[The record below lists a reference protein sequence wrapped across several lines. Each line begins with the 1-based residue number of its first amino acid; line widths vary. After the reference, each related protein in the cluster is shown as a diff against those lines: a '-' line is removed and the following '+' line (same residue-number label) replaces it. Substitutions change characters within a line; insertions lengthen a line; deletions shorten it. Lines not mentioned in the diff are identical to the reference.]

1 MEALAQFT
9 KSIGGYDSHILIFLL
24 NASLVLFV
32 VVSVVLFIYDRFIQR
47 ENQLLINYPL
57 IGRMRYFFYA
67 LRDPMR
73 QYFGDEKFYES
84 FDKVKWVL
92 NSAERKSP
100 YASFSPEQPQKSARL
115 SIKNANCVLN
125 THDVSDDFSVTFG
138 TDVKKPF
145 TTTSVFG
152 RSAMSDGAISPEG
165 TRSFSK
171 GAYLGK
177 FPINTGEGSLTSN
190 FLYTH
195 KYTKE
200 NASYLETFE
209 GTFFAKGVYKIL
221 KFVLHQ
227 AVAEK
232 VYRHMV
238 VDVTDSE
245 SYLFDCEAL
254 VCYRIN
260 WSAPLENFPQE
271 VPSDIP
277 DIIFQMGSGLY
288 GVRHSDGT
296 FDEDRYQKTMK
307 FAKMTE
313 IKMAQG
319 AKQTGGKLLGSKVSE
334 AIAYYR
340 GVEPYKDLFSPNQF
354 PFAHTL
360 EELFDFMGR
369 LKALSDKPVGVK
381 IVISSQEGFSEY
393 ANLIKMRVEAGSNA
407 YPDFITIDGGDGGS
421 GAAPLEMM
429 MTVGMIIAKAL
440 YIADTTLRSVGV
452 RDKVKI
458 IASEKVLTPD
468 DAIVLFG
475 IGADYIAIARAFMM
489 SAGCIRA
496 RECSGAN
503 GRACPVGLA
512 TQDKKKRASF
522 LVEKKAQN
530 VASYHGQL
538 LYGIRNLLAIMGV
551 KRLEE
556 LSKKHLIFKDHTGK
570 TYMDVDRYFQE
581 SLIDT
586 KESVA

>member
-1 MEALAQFT
+1 MEALVHFT
-9 KSIGGYDSHILIFLL
+9 NKVGEFHFPILIFLL
-24 NASLVLFV
+24 QAFV
-32 VVSVVLFIYDRFIQR
+32 VVFVVISIILFVYDRYIQR

-57 IGRMRYFFYA
+57 IGRLRYFFYA

-84 FDKVKWVL
+84 FDKVKWVYD
-92 NSAERKSP
+92 SAERKSA
-100 YASFSPEQPQKSARL
+100 YASFSPGQPQKSARI

-125 THDVSDDFSVTFG
+125 TEDVSSDFSVTFG
-138 TDVKKPF
+138 ESSPNPF
-145 TTTSVFG
+145 KTKSVFG

-165 TRSFSK
+165 TRAFSK

-195 KYTKE
+195 KYNEKDKK
-200 NASYLETFE
+200 YLDVKE
-209 GTFFAKGVYKIL
+209 GTFFAKSVYKLIKFIL
-221 KFVLHQ
+221 NQV
-227 AVAEK
+227 VAEK
-232 VYRHMV
+232 VYRHMIIHTK
-238 VDVTDSE
+238 DAE
-245 SYLFDCEAL
+245 SYLFDCSKF

-260 WSAPLENFPQE
+260 WKAPLSDFPHA
-271 VPSDIP
+271 VPADIP

-296 FDEDRYQKTMK
+296 FDEDRYKKTMS
-307 FAKMTE
+307 FTKMTE

-319 AKQTGGKLLGSKVSE
+319 AKQTGGKLLASKVSE

-340 GVEPYKDLFSPNQF
+340 GVEPHKNLFSPNQF
-354 PFAHTL
+354 PFAHNL
-360 EELFDFMGR
+360 EELFDFLGR
-369 LKALSDKPVGVK
+369 LKELSQKPVGVK
-381 IVISSQEGFSEY
+381 IVISSQEAFAEY
-393 ANLIKMRVEAGSNA
+393 ANLIKKRLDEGSNA

-440 YIADTTLRSVGV
+440 FIADTTLKRVGV
-452 RDKVKI
+452 REKVKL

-475 IGADYIAIARAFMM
+475 IGADYVAIARAFMM

-496 RECSGAN
+496 RECSGAH

-512 TQDKKKRASF
+512 TQDENKRASF
-522 LVEKKAQN
+522 LVEKKAIN
-530 VASYHGQL
+530 VASYHAQML
-538 LYGIRNLLAIMGV
+538 SGIRGLLAVIGIDNLS
-551 KRLEE
+551 K

-570 TYMDVDRYFQE
+570 TYMNVDRYFEE
-581 SLIDT
+581 SLVD
-586 KESVA
+586 

>member
-1 MEALAQFT
+1 MEALSHFT
-9 KSIGGYDSHILIFLL
+9 QNIGNYNFPIVMFLL
-24 NASLVLFV
+24 QAFLVLFV
-32 VVSVVLFIYDRFIQR
+32 VVSITLLIYDKFIQR

-57 IGRMRYFFYA
+57 IGRLRYFFYA

-125 THDVSDDFSVTFG
+125 TEDVSDDFSVTFG

-145 TTTSVFG
+145 TTKSVFG

-171 GAYLGK
+171 GAYLGN

-195 KYTKE
+195 KYEKE
-200 NASYLETFE
+200 NDKYLDTYE
-209 GTFFAKGVYKIL
+209 GTFFAKGIYKIMA
-221 KFVLHQ
+221 FIFHE
-227 AVAEK
+227 AGAEK
-232 VYRHMV
+232 VYRHLV
-238 VDVTDSE
+238 IEAEDAE
-245 SYLFDCEAL
+245 SYLFDKSSL

-260 WSAPLENFPQE
+260 WSAPIENFPEE

-288 GVRHSDGT
+288 GVRHSDGK

-319 AKQTGGKLLGSKVSE
+319 AKQTGGKLLGSKVSK

-340 GVEPYKDLFSPNQF
+340 GVEAHKDLFSPNQF
-354 PFAHTL
+354 PFAHNL

-369 LKALSDKPVGVK
+369 LKKLSDKPVGVK
-381 IVISSQEGFSEY
+381 IVISSQDGFSEY
-393 ANLIKMRVEAGSNA
+393 ADLIKKKVEAGSNA

-440 YIADTTLRSVGV
+440 YIADTTLKNVGV

-475 IGADYIAIARAFMM
+475 IGADYVAIARAFMM

-496 RECSGAN
+496 RECSGAH
-503 GRACPVGLA
+503 GRSCPVGLA

-530 VASYHGQL
+530 IASYHGQL
-538 LYGIRNLLAIMGV
+538 IYGIRNLLAIMGV
-551 KRLEE
+551 NHITK
-556 LSKKHLIFKDHTGK
+556 LSKSHLLFKDHTGK
-570 TYMDVDRYFQE
+570 TYMNVDHYFE
-581 SLIDT
+581 
-586 KESVA
+586 ESVID